1 MPIEVDR
8 VIFSAQLFVALSVIM
23 AMRILYLYL
32 TLTLKGLLFWFRL
45 ARTMVPRVTAELK
58 NLDARQRTSIGLKQ
72 LSQTLSP

>member
-32 TLTLKGLLFWFRL
+32 TLTLKGLLFFFFLR
-45 ARTMVPRVTAELK
+45 VPNGDIWRNTKLK
-58 NLDARQRTSIGLKQ
+58 
-72 LSQTLSP
+72 